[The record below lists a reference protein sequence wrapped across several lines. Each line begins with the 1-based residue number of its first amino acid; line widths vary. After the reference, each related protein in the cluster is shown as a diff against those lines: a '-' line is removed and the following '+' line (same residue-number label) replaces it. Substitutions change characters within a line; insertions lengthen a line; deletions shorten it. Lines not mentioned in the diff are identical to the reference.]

1 MAKGLADGRTGALPL
16 VTLKRRAAFQRIRKG
31 ARWAGP
37 AFVLEAR
44 MRGERDGA
52 MSSPRFGFTVTRQV
66 GKAVERNR
74 IRRRL
79 KAAVRNLQ
87 KDHARPDFDYVL
99 IARRFALEQAYA
111 ALVADL
117 ETALDRVN
125 DGGKRDRRGSSGRS
139 RHEPEA

>member
-1 MAKGLADGRTGALPL
+1 MTKGLAKGGTGTLPL
-16 VTLKRRAAFQRIRKG
+16 VTLKRRAEFQRIRKG

-44 MRGERDGA
+44 RRSEPDGA
-52 MSSPRFGFTVTRQV
+52 MPSPHFGFTVTRQV

-79 KAAVRNLQ
+79 KAAMRNLQ

-125 DGGKRDRRGSSGRS
+125 DDSRRTRRGGNRN